1 MTVLQTIKKY
11 SLPVQLNQHIKQ
23 LRIYRNSKEINLA
36 KLNSRISVEVL
47 TLPVA
52 AEPTLRATVHA
63 QFAVTTQCD
72 CLEEQFCFASTWFC
86 GPLSLVAMFR
96 YIRFPQIMHGKHIGN
111 RNDKRFEK
119 TRYTE

>member
-11 SLPVQLNQHIKQ
+11 LLPVQLNQHIKQ

-36 KLNSRISVEVL
+36 KLNSRISIEVL

-63 QFAVTTQCD
+63 QFAVTTQHD
-72 CLEEQFCFASTWFC
+72 CLEEQFCFASTWFF

>member
-1 MTVLQTIKKY
+1 M
-11 SLPVQLNQHIKQ
+11 
-23 LRIYRNSKEINLA
+23 YRNSKEINLA

>member
-11 SLPVQLNQHIKQ
+11 LLPVQLNQHIKQ

-63 QFAVTTQCD
+63 QFAVTTQRD
-72 CLEEQFCFASTWFC
+72 CLEEQFCFASTWFF

>member
-1 MTVLQTIKKY
+1 MIKKY
-11 SLPVQLNQHIKQ
+11 LLPVQLNQHIKQ

-72 CLEEQFCFASTWFC
+72 CLLEEQFCFASTWFC

-96 YIRFPQIMHGKHIGN
+96 YIRFPQVMHSKHIGN
-111 RNDKRFEK
+111 RNDKRFAN
-119 TRYTE
+119 TRYSE